1 MNAKKIH
8 EIFTRFKKNN
18 PEPKVELNYQTPFEL
33 LVAII
38 LSAQATDKGVNRA
51 TEKLFATANTPEKI
65 QALGETGLKKYIQ
78 TIGLYNTKAKNI
90 LKLCTIL
97 IEQYDSKIP
106 RARETLE
113 TLPGVG
119 RKSANVFL
127 NTIFHEPVI
136 AVDTHVFRV
145 ANRTKIAE
153 GKNVKL
159 VEEKLMQVVPDEFK
173 QFAAHWLVL
182 HGRYIC
188 KAKKPNCPGCF
199 ICDLCE
205 FEQKTPL
212 NSD

>member
-1 MNAKKIH
+1 MNTEKIR
-8 EIFTRFKKNN
+8 EIFIRFKKNN
-18 PEPKVELNYQTPFEL
+18 PHPTCELNYKTPFEL

-38 LSAQATDKGVNRA
+38 LSAQSTDKGVNRA
-51 TEKLFATANTPEKI
+51 TEKLFAIANTPEKI
-65 QALGETGLKKYIQ
+65 QALGEAELKKHIQ
-78 TIGLYNTKAKNI
+78 TIGLYNMKAKNI
-90 LKLCTIL
+90 LKLCAIL
-97 IEQYDSKIP
+97 IERYDAKIP
-106 RARETLE
+106 RDRDVLE

-153 GKNVKL
+153 GKNVKV

-173 QFAAHWLVL
+173 VFAAHWLVL

-188 KAKKPNCPGCF
+188 KAKKPNCPECF
-199 ICDLCE
+199 IGDLCE
-205 FEQKTPL
+205 FEQKTPP